1 MTPKLLVA
9 AFLLNVGSLSAV
21 ELRGVVVE
29 STEGIFLINNL
40 KVEGSGTDQSFR
52 VKWNGS
58 ITNNTGKEWHKVT
71 FCGKGFEAEDKPLL
85 AAGEPCLLRLWM
97 YAWKPGAQMRWKGS
111 AKMRLAD
118 GKRRVALAR
127 MEWSVSEILTDP
139 ESVLIFPQTCSRVWS
154 AGMKVFV
161 DSKFRP
167 TVSDKDS
174 FIASF
179 EYTGGNTVARAF
191 GNTNQPVKAYTATKI
206 GWLATWDA
214 FRIESAGLMLRPGP
228 NEGCRAQIDMSFAGF
243 DKRKRWYKLGSN
255 HQYEKGLLAK
265 INNLVSEDYEQD
277 LDEAIRQLPTS
288 DPPTSERTEAAER
301 IPATG
306 ISSDPAGAEIEID
319 EEFVGSTPSRINLE
333 PGRHTIVIRKRGFS
347 EWKRVVRVRSGDALT
362 VHAEL
367 EPKAP

>member
-1 MTPKLLVA
+1 MQYPIRIPANKSLEQRALQYQREYADLHNRFTVPITHAVSPMNPNCSGATPGATLRGSTSSARPCRRGHHRWESSRRVDAAWLILPQDPDSPGDNEEAMTPKLLVA

-29 STEGIFLINNL
+29 STEGTFLINNL
-40 KVEGSGTDQSFR
+40 KVDGSGTDQSFR
-52 VKWNGS
+52 VKWNGL

-111 AKMRLAD
+111 EKMRLAD

-179 EYTGGNTVARAF
+179 EYTGGHTVAGAF
-191 GNTNQPVKAYTATKI
+191 GNTNQLVKAYTATKI
-206 GWLATWDA
+206 GWLTTWDA

-228 NEGCRAQIDMSFAGF
+228 
-243 DKRKRWYKLGSN
+243 
-255 HQYEKGLLAK
+255 
-265 INNLVSEDYEQD
+265 
-277 LDEAIRQLPTS
+277 
-288 DPPTSERTEAAER
+288 
-301 IPATG
+301 
-306 ISSDPAGAEIEID
+306 
-319 EEFVGSTPSRINLE
+319 
-333 PGRHTIVIRKRGFS
+333 KRGMS
-347 EWKRVVRVRSGDALT
+347 RSD
-362 VHAEL
+362 
-367 EPKAP
+367 